1 MTLYGYEVN
10 TCNYKCFK
18 TEQLKNF
25 RSMLKSNIK
34 NFENVIEPTIEEMI
48 NENRNELEVGNET
61 AVMMYLN
68 ILKYAKHHCPEDED
82 PYEIADRIFT
92 DMLAANK
99 ASN

>member
-1 MTLYGYEVN
+1 MMDET
-10 TCNYKCFK
+10 
-18 TEQLKNF
+18 
-25 RSMLKSNIK
+25 
-34 NFENVIEPTIEEMI
+34 
-48 NENRNELEVGNET
+48 RNDLEVGNET

-82 PYEIADRIFT
+82 PHEITNRIFT

>member
-10 TCNYKCFK
+10 TCNYKCIK

-48 NENRNELEVGNET
+48 
-61 AVMMYLN
+61 
-68 ILKYAKHHCPEDED
+68 DED
-82 PYEIADRIFT
+82 KAEELLPLIEHEIKVRPKDGR
-92 DMLAANK
+92 D
-99 ASN
+99 